1 MVFLLSLLCAWL
13 YARYITRPIVRLSK
27 ISKQMAE
34 LDFSGI
40 QRSEAGYIQQIQAGN
55 LTLTGLEVRTAL
67 GLRSADFT
75 VQRQGDDFVFT
86 TKGYGHG
93 AGMSQYGAKALAEE
107 GMDYHEILSHYYTSI
122 SFEKTA

>member
-1 MVFLLSLLCAWL
+1 MGDLGVTA
-13 YARYITRPIVRLSK
+13 
-27 ISKQMAE
+27 AE

-40 QRSEAGYIQQIQAGN
+40 QRSDAGYIQQIQAGS
-55 LTLTGLEVRTAL
+55 LTLTGLQVRTAL

-75 VQRQGDDFVFT
+75 VQRQGDDFIFT

-93 AGMSQYGAKALAEE
+93 AGMSQYGAKTLAEE
-107 GMDYHEILSHYYTSI
+107 GMDYHEILSHYYTGI

>member
-1 MVFLLSLLCAWL
+1 MGKLSTLGDLGVSA
-13 YARYITRPIVRLSK
+13 
-27 ISKQMAE
+27 AE

-93 AGMSQYGAKALAEE
+93 AGMSQYGANILAKQGLSAEE
-107 GMDYHEILSHYYTSI
+107 IVQHYFSNTTVGYYDG
-122 SFEKTA
+122 